1 MYDKSSLAMDERV
14 NPILSGSAH
23 TFAARA
29 RPRVCCDGFLCR
41 IRGSAMDYAAIS
53 R

>member
-23 TFAARA
+23 TFAPGRA
-29 RPRVCCDGFLCR
+29 RECAVMVSYP
-41 IRGSAMDYAAIS
+41 GS
-53 R
+53 